1 MKTIQPSEIAKTG
14 VGVDLGD
21 KSGSFSAMS
30 ALLHSSEKT
39 GGAGQRQ
46 MELVNRLTPPSE
58 ADVLAHIAQIRE
70 KLQAAGESKPA
81 E

>member
-1 MKTIQPSEIAKTG
+1 MRTIQPGEIAKIG

-30 ALLHSSEKT
+30 QLLHTAEKAGGT
-39 GGAGQRQ
+39 GRRQ
-46 MELVNRLTPPSE
+46 MELANRLTPPSE
-58 ADVLAHIAQIRE
+58 ADVVAHIAQIRE
-70 KLQAAGESKPA
+70 KLQAAGEPKPA